1 MKKSWLSKMVSE
13 SNCELR
19 DDTNK
24 LLGMMQKADIPVL
37 VMSAG
42 VGDLI
47 QEILKHFNLVF
58 SNLSVGWLTNKLKCL
73 GKSLLNSYLQCPI
86 SSCLTKRAM

>member
-1 MKKSWLSKMVSE
+1 MVTE

-19 DDTNK
+19 DDTDK
-24 LLGMMQKADIPVL
+24 MLGMMHQADIPVL

-47 QEILKHFNLVF
+47 QEILKHFNLIF
-58 SNLSVGWLTNKLKCL
+58 SNLTVGRLYKQMCLMFKSMILQKKNCSVEF
-73 GKSLLNSYLQCPI
+73 PPV
-86 SSCLTKRAM
+86 

>member
-1 MKKSWLSKMVSE
+1 MVTE

-19 DDTNK
+19 DDTDK
-24 LLGMMQKADIPVL
+24 MLGMMQEADIPVL

-47 QEILKHFNLVF
+47 QEILKHFNLIS
-58 SNLSVGWLTNKLKCL
+58 SNLTVGRL
-73 GKSLLNSYLQCPI
+73 
-86 SSCLTKRAM
+86 

>member
-1 MKKSWLSKMVSE
+1 MKKSWLSNMVSE

-19 DDTNK
+19 DDTDK
-24 LLGMMQKADIPVL
+24 MLGMMQQADIPVL

-47 QEILKHFNLVF
+47 QEILKHFNLIS
-58 SNLSVGWLTNKLKCL
+58 SNLTVGRFLD
-73 GKSLLNSYLQCPI
+73 
-86 SSCLTKRAM
+86 

>member
-1 MKKSWLSKMVSE
+1 MVSE

-19 DDTNK
+19 DDTDK

-47 QEILKHFNLVF
+47 MEILKHFNLIS
-58 SNLSVGWLTNKLKCL
+58 SNLSVGKLTENEWNEILK
-73 GKSLLNSYLQCPI
+73 KEI
-86 SSCLTKRAM
+86 

>member
-1 MKKSWLSKMVSE
+1 MPKMVCD

-19 DDTNK
+19 DDTDK
-24 LLGMMQKADIPVL
+24 MLGMMKEANIPVL

-47 QEILKHFNLVF
+47 QEILKHFSLV
-58 SNLSVGWLTNKLKCL
+58 SNNMSVGKVN
-73 GKSLLNSYLQCPI
+73 NYL
-86 SSCLTKRAM
+86 

>member
-1 MKKSWLSKMVSE
+1 MVSE

-19 DDTNK
+19 DDTDK

-58 SNLSVGWLTNKLKCL
+58 SNLSVG
-73 GKSLLNSYLQCPI
+73 
-86 SSCLTKRAM
+86 

>member
-19 DDTNK
+19 DDTDK
-24 LLGMMQKADIPVL
+24 LLGLMQKADIPVL

-47 QEILKHFNLVF
+47 QEITKHFNLVF
-58 SNLSVGWLTNKLKCL
+58 SNLSVGNLTNKLVCK
-73 GKSLLNSYLQCPI
+73 GKS
-86 SSCLTKRAM
+86 